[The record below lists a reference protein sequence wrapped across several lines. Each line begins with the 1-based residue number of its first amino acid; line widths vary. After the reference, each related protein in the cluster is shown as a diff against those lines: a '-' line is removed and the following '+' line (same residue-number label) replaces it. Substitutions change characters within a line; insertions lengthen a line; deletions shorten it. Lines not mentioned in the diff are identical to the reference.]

1 MATRVGISKAMLSK
15 IENAQTSCSLATL
28 SRLSMGL
35 DVPVSTL
42 FRGAGTQRESVYT
55 PAGHGAHIV
64 GRGTRAGHH
73 YEMLGALRG
82 RHRRLE
88 AVLVTLEQ
96 ESTISPRFAHPGT
109 ELLFMLEGDMVYTTI
124 ARTTDSAWRL
134 ATTRRRRPARTE
146 KPHRTPHPI
155 SRSHCVPGQPRR
167 VRPSS
172 ETRKTSRTTGTGCIR
187 MGLAVA
193 RRLPN
198 TRREHILRSR
208 GRRGTVREGESRVRT
223 VSCARAMPR
232 IRDRCRRTARN
243 LGRTV
248 RPRTQPATMAQA
260 TPLHDHRS
268 TS

>member
-1 MATRVGISKAMLSK
+1 MGHAMTAAHTVENITTPGTVHDTEPREVAPGNTDAGSLEAVIGVQVRTLRINAGLSLSDMATRVGISKAMLSK

-109 ELLFMLEGDMVYTTI
+109 ELLFMLEGDMVYTH
-124 ARTTDSAWRL
+124 DSSDYRL
-134 ATTRRRRPARTE
+134 SPGDSLLLDGEGLHGPKSLTE
-146 KPHRTPHPI
+146 LPI
-155 SRSHCVPGQPRR
+155 RF
-167 VRPSS
+167 
-172 ETRKTSRTTGTGCIR
+172 
-187 MGLAVA
+187 LAV
-193 RRLPN
+193 
-198 TRREHILRSR
+198 
-208 GRRGTVREGESRVRT
+208 
-223 VSCARAMPR
+223 
-232 IRDRCRRTARN
+232 TAYPDN
-243 LGRTV
+243 HV
-248 RPRTQPATMAQA
+248 E
-260 TPLHDHRS
+260 
-268 TS
+268 